1 VVKYSMPSAVTLKQ
15 SPVLHKKL
23 CGRVHYHLEK
33 ELSQLGA
40 MLLDEAVAGEELTLR
55 LNLPINFVR
64 LRQCGICITN
74 EPFLRRILVSVYRYN
89 INNHLSKVDH

>member
-1 VVKYSMPSAVTLKQ
+1 
-15 SPVLHKKL
+15 
-23 CGRVHYHLEK
+23 
-33 ELSQLGA
+33 
-40 MLLDEAVAGEELTLR
+40 MLLDDAVAGDELTLR

-89 INNHLSKVDH
+89 INNHLSKVRFSSSCNWVTIEPTEKYANMNSYENTRDETLGSV